1 MYKAKWQNTTTDWNL
16 NGLVEDFKR
25 QFNIDLT
32 NIKIK
37 EAIIYDDGTMTK
49 ICSQVNNYY
58 VAKPGDFDFFCDD
71 YYDFT
76 DEQSDFI
83 NEWIM
88 DGIAN
93 DDDRYCY
100 LECDF
105 VDNLDEADIDN
116 LYEKMDEFKNR

>member
-16 NGLVEDFKR
+16 NGLVEDFKT
-25 QFNIDLT
+25 QFDIVLK

-37 EAIIYDDGTMTK
+37 EAIIYDDGTMTR
-49 ICSQVNNYY
+49 ICGHNNYS
-58 VAKPGDFDFFCDD
+58 VAQSGDFDFFCDD

-83 NEWIM
+83 IEWIM
-88 DGIAN
+88 DGIAS
-93 DDDRYCY
+93 DDNRYGY
-100 LECDF
+100 LKCDF

-116 LYEKMDEFKNR
+116 LHEKMDEFKNR

>member
-16 NGLVEDFKR
+16 SGLVEDFKT
-25 QFNIDLT
+25 QFDIDLT

-49 ICSQVNNYY
+49 ICSQVNYY
-58 VAKPGDFDFFCDD
+58 VAKPGDFDFFCDG

-88 DGIAN
+88 EGIAN
-93 DDDRYCY
+93 NDDRFCY
-100 LECDF
+100 LECDL
-105 VDNLDEADIDN
+105 VDNLDEAKIDN
-116 LYEKMDEFKNR
+116 LHEKMHEFKNR